1 MAYEGE
7 TPSRS
12 RLEFGPAPASFDT
25 APVVFGTRDPRA
37 LSTRG
42 LCHWLAHDQVDLTG
56 PEPVHTHRSVMQVT
70 GSEGLQPAA
79 RFEVSYNPQYERVV
93 IHAVRVHRG
102 GETREAA
109 APEAFEIIQRELNM
123 ERAVYDGRMTA
134 HMVIP
139 DVREGD
145 VVEMIHSI
153 IGANPALKGRF
164 AWSFILQWSES
175 VVETR
180 CTVRAAANRKLTSRR
195 RGGAGRSVESVANGV
210 RTLDWRAV
218 DLPPY
223 VPDRGS
229 PLSWVGY
236 ASVNIADSMSWAEVA
251 DVFRQSYEPPAEL
264 PEDLSQAIA
273 AIAERDADPAHRLV
287 NGLRLVQGALRYHSV
302 SVGEGGYRPRPLE
315 QIWRTRYGDCKDGS
329 VLLAAVLGRLGIDAV
344 CALVNTATGDGL
356 PDMPPNPLAFNHC
369 IVRARIGR
377 EPVWLD
383 ATQPPQAGDLAHLVQ
398 AHFHWALPLTA
409 QAALEPMAAPRLET
423 VCETREIWTFA
434 RQKGRPADLE
444 MTTSYRGW
452 RADSMRHWMANEGA
466 MKVSRNLRQ
475 GLEQEVQSP
484 LRELEP
490 VVITDDA
497 VGNVLTTVE
506 RYEVE
511 RPFQKHDRTG
521 ESVFFSRDDVV
532 GPQLTEIGP
541 ERRREPLQ
549 LGLARRIATT
559 RTFRFPVPVQIAPW
573 RERLTGPAGLTLDS
587 AFEWRSA
594 VEGVHHIALTVGEP
608 LLPSDRADDYR
619 DFVYRA
625 RGMNGVTFAVPFKG
639 DRMAAAAN
647 GRSGAVTWLIWG
659 LIAAA
664 VVAARIMGG

>member
-12 RLEFGPAPASFDT
+12 RLEFGPTPASFDT

-56 PEPVHTHRSVMQVT
+56 AEPVHTHRSVMQVT

-79 RFEVSYNPQYERVV
+79 RFEVSYNPQHERVV

-102 GETREAA
+102 GETREAG

-195 RGGAGRSVESVANGV
+195 RGGAARSVESVANGV

-264 PEDLSQAIA
+264 PADLSQAIA
-273 AIAERDADPAHRLV
+273 AIAERDADPARRLIE
-287 NGLRLVQGALRYHSV
+287 GLRLVQGALRYHSV

-409 QAALEPMAAPRLET
+409 RAALEPMAAPRLET

-444 MTTSYRGW
+444 MTTIYRGW

-490 VVITDDA
+490 VAITDDA
-497 VGNVLTTVE
+497 IGNVLTTVE

-521 ESVFFSRDDVV
+521 EAVFFSRDDVV
-532 GPQLTEIGP
+532 GPQLMEIGP

-587 AFEWRSA
+587 AFEWRSG

-608 LLPSDRADDYR
+608 LLSSDRADDYR

-625 RGMNGVTFAVPFKG
+625 RGMNGVTFVVPFKG

-647 GRSGAVTWLIWG
+647 GRSGAVAWLIWG

-664 VVAARIMGG
+664 VVGARIMGG